1 MSVSSE
7 VARLRAAKSDLV
19 AAIEGKGVA
28 VPAGA
33 TLDELPALV
42 RQIPVMTEE
51 EAFLAAWP
59 AGSLYWATSETP
71 SPQATYGGAWVERP
85 SVLGGRIWERTA

>member
-7 VARLRAAKSDLV
+7 VARLRSAKSDLV
-19 AAIEGKGVA
+19 SAIEEKGVA

-42 RQIPVMTEE
+42 RQIPVMTAE
-51 EAFLAAWP
+51 EAFLAAHPVGCVYREVSGVSP
-59 AGSLYWATSETP
+59 ASE
-71 SPQATYGGAWVERP
+71 YGGTWEPVP
-85 SVLGGRIWERTA
+85 SLGAFAWERTA

>member
-7 VARLRAAKSDLV
+7 VARLRSAKSGLV
-19 AAIEGKGVA
+19 SAIEERGVA

-42 RQIPVMTEE
+42 RQIPVMTAE
-51 EAFLAAWP
+51 EAFLAAHP
-59 AGSLYWATSETP
+59 VGSLYWATSEVP
-71 SPQATYGGAWVERP
+71 SPQEACGGTWVERP